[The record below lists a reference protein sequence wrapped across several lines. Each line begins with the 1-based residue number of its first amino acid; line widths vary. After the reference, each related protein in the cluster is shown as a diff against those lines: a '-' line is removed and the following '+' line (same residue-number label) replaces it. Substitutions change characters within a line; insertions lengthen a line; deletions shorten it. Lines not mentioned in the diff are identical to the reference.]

1 MEIILASTSPRRI
14 ELMAQARIPVRV
26 VAPGCEEILRRG
38 ESPARMVRRLA
49 IEKAESAAS
58 GPAAP
63 RGALVVIAADTTVVA
78 PDGRRIL
85 GKPADF
91 REAERMLRLI
101 SGRTH
106 QVLTGYCLLGRDEKG
121 RITRQIRV
129 VRSAVAM
136 RKVSPAMIRD
146 YIATGEPMDK
156 AGSYAAQGFGMN
168 WIRAIRG
175 SYTNVVGLP
184 MCELLSDLEEHF
196 GIVPERVSGRG

>member
-78 PDGRRIL
+78 PDGRSMAFSIL
-85 GKPADF
+85 GNDLTAGNAIGDAKTLQ
-91 REAERMLRLI
+91 ERI
-101 SGRTH
+101 
-106 QVLTGYCLLGRDEKG
+106 V
-121 RITRQIRV
+121 
-129 VRSAVAM
+129 
-136 RKVSPAMIRD
+136 
-146 YIATGEPMDK
+146 
-156 AGSYAAQGFGMN
+156 
-168 WIRAIRG
+168 RAIAD
-175 SYTNVVGLP
+175 
-184 MCELLSDLEEHF
+184 ELTRHRTAL
-196 GIVPERVSGRG
+196 GG